1 MIILSGAIRVFRV
14 FRGKQ
19 FGGRPYGE
27 ARSVLRGKQ
36 FGTNLNSRLGSSG
49 PAPSPPGLPRAPGPR

>member
-19 FGGRPYGE
+19 FAACSGLLNRP
-27 ARSVLRGKQ
+27 KHH
-36 FGTNLNSRLGSSG
+36 RL
-49 PAPSPPGLPRAPGPR
+49 PLPQTS